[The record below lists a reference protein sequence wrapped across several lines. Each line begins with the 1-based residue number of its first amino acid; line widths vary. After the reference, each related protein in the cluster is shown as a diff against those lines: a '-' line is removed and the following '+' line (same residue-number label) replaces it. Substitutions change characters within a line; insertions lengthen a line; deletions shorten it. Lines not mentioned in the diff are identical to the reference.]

1 MPGLE
6 HGLYRAFY
14 SIATG
19 FIITIFLNSLLSDPT
34 ATWDVKFILLLI
46 KIAVI
51 LMGLEVIISMKYW
64 GRGYLLGWLIG
75 YLIFLQTPLIGFEDY
90 IIGIIV
96 PAYYFILKN
105 LIKRRYK

>member
-6 HGLYRAFY
+6 HGLYRASY

-19 FIITIFLNSLLSDPT
+19 FIITTFLNSLLSDPT
-34 ATWDVKFILLLI
+34 ATWYVKFVLSFI

-51 LMGLEVIISMKYW
+51 LMGLEVIMSMKYW
-64 GRGYLLGWLIG
+64 GRWYLLGWLIG
-75 YLIFLQTPLIGFEDY
+75 YLIFLQTPLIGIEDY
-90 IIGIIV
+90 ITGIFI